1 MNSAKTI
8 TVNFA
13 LVAATTTIVNIAA
26 PITTIT
32 QSVNCPAGFTCT
44 PSIGAGA
51 STGISS
57 NLLSLSFGTS
67 NSNVVAL
74 QNLLIQYGYLRSGLN
89 TGYYGALTQAAVNAY
104 RAATTV
110 SAVQSAPTGMIITPT
125 IGGSFTRTLKIGS
138 TGADVKALQVFLNT
152 HGFTIATSGNGSLGH
167 ETTYYGPATAAA
179 VSRFQVAHSA
189 EILAPYGLTQG
200 TGNFG
205 TGTMKVV
212 NALK

>member
-13 LVAATTTIVNIAA
+13 LGTATTTVVNIAA
-26 PITTIT
+26 PVTTT
-32 QSVNCPAGFTCT
+32 NQSVNCPAGLVCT
-44 PSIGAGA
+44 PNTATGTSIG
-51 STGISS
+51 IPS
-57 NLLSLSFGTS
+57 NLLGFSLGTS

-74 QNLLIQYGYLRSGLN
+74 QNLLIQYGYLKAGLN

-104 RAATTV
+104 RAAQATTITNV
-110 SAVQSAPTGMIITPT
+110 PTSAATPT
-125 IGGSFTRTLKIGS
+125 LSGTFIRTLKIGS

-179 VSRFQVAHSA
+179 VSRFQLAHAA

-205 TGTMKVV
+205 AGTMREV
-212 NALK
+212 NSIK